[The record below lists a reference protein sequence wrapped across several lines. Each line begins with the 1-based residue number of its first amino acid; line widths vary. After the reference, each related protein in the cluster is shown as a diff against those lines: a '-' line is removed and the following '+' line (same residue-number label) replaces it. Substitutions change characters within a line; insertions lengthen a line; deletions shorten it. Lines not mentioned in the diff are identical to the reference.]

1 MKLTRPGIITVAAHR
16 GDSYNFC
23 ENTMPAFR
31 SAIAAGADMIETDVH
46 LTSDGMPVLI
56 HDNTLDRT
64 TNGTGPISGHTY
76 EQLQRL
82 NAGEPGEFLPIPRLE
97 ELLALLADTNVTLNI
112 EIKEYAK
119 EGNIERMRSSVDQS
133 VALVRRY
140 GMAGRVLFNSFDA
153 AVLEYADSA
162 YHGQFPLHG
171 FYPYAQMYNVSR
183 DPTEYLTFATLFD
196 DRRPEH
202 YSFLLSHGI
211 EPWMSAGVT
220 RQKHLCRCAEMG
232 ATLVTTNFP
241 ADCLGKLQ
249 EAGWRSSMQ
258 P

>member
-171 FYPYAQMYNVSR
+171 FYPYAARAKLLAAVEPEAALKLDHVVQLHVFPPVFSVFKA
-183 DPTEYLTFATLFD
+183 LH
-196 DRRPEH
+196 RRGYPPAA
-202 YSFLLSHGI
+202 SH
-211 EPWMSAGVT
+211 EFRT
-220 RQKHLCRCAEMG
+220 
-232 ATLVTTNFP
+232 
-241 ADCLGKLQ
+241 
-249 EAGWRSSMQ
+249 
-258 P
+258 